1 MATLAPARASARH
14 STRTTSARSGSPVS
28 KRAASPKQKPSTR
41 REYSERDMLSIAFQI
56 GYRLLNWREISLL
69 KLIRMLSYHGRN
81 IVVEVAIAERASN
94 PHPFTLMP
102 ERCAELA
109 LLPEWAHGYRTWNL
123 HRLSRDVLMAS
134 QDLARARFEMMALT
148 RQELHLIQQYRETV
162 KFGQEVVTST
172 AAVLAKTHQW
182 RDGAGDENTRSMH
195 PASDQRFFSLEG
207 I

>member
-1 MATLAPARASARH
+1 MATLAPARASARY
-14 STRTTSARSGSPVS
+14 STRITPARSGSPVS
-28 KRAASPKQKPSTR
+28 KRAASPRQKLATR
-41 REYSERDMLSIAFQI
+41 SEYSERDMLSIAFQL

-109 LLPEWAHGYRTWNL
+109 LLPDWAHAHRTWNV
-123 HRLSRDVLMAS
+123 HHLSRDVLMAS
-134 QDLARARFEMMALT
+134 QDLAITRFGLIFLNV
-148 RQELHLIQQYRETV
+148 QEQHLIQQYRETV

-172 AAVLAKTHQW
+172 AVVLSKTHRW
-182 RDGAGDENTRSMH
+182 RDGATDENTRSMH
-195 PASDQRFFSLEG
+195 PAGDQRFFSLEG
-207 I
+207 L

>member
-1 MATLAPARASARH
+1 
-14 STRTTSARSGSPVS
+14 
-28 KRAASPKQKPSTR
+28 
-41 REYSERDMLSIAFQI
+41 MLSIAFQI

-94 PHPFTLMP
+94 PHPFALMP
-102 ERCAELA
+102 ERRAELA
-109 LLPEWAHGYRTWNL
+109 LLPEWAHGHRTWNL
-123 HRLSRDVLMAS
+123 DRLSRDVLMAS
-134 QDLARARFEMMALT
+134 QDLARTRFEMMALT

-172 AAVLAKTHQW
+172 AVVLSKTHPW
-182 RDGAGDENTRSMH
+182 RDSAVDENTRSMH

>member
-14 STRTTSARSGSPVS
+14 STSTTSAPAVS
-28 KRAASPKQKPSTR
+28 KRAAPAKKRAAAR

-56 GYRLLNWREISLL
+56 GYRLLSWREIALL

-102 ERCAELA
+102 ERRAELN
-109 LLPEWAHGYRTWNL
+109 LLPEWAHGHRRWNL

-134 QDLARARFEMMALT
+134 QDLAITRFGLT
-148 RQELHLIQQYRETV
+148 PIKVQEQHLIQQYRETV

-172 AAVLAKTHQW
+172 AVVLSKTHRW
-182 RDGAGDENTRSMH
+182 RDGATDENTRSMH

-207 I
+207 L

>member
-1 MATLAPARASARH
+1 
-14 STRTTSARSGSPVS
+14 
-28 KRAASPKQKPSTR
+28 
-41 REYSERDMLSIAFQI
+41 MLLIAFQI

-81 IVVEVAIAERASN
+81 IVVEVAMAERSSN

-102 ERCAELA
+102 ERRAELA
-109 LLPEWAHGYRTWNL
+109 LLPEWAHGHRTWNL
-123 HRLSRDVLMAS
+123 HRLRRNVLMAS
-134 QDLARARFEMMALT
+134 QDLARTRFEMTALN

-172 AAVLAKTHQW
+172 AVVLAKTHQW

-195 PASDQRFFSLEG
+195 PASDQRFFSPEG